1 MSNVS
6 ISVPYG
12 GHLPPGWKVV
22 PLKYLA
28 SLQNGY
34 SFKSDS
40 WTESGTPIIRIDNL
54 NGSEQYNYSSAEVG
68 GRYQVHRGDLLYAWS
83 GNPGTSFG
91 PFRWDR
97 EGEFFLNQHIFSVN
111 IYGCNKNWLY
121 WSLKAATHW
130 IEQALTSGM
139 IGMVH
144 VTKEELENVPIPI
157 PPLEEQRR
165 IADFLDA
172 ETSKVDLLVE
182 ASARQSDLLAERLQE
197 AIRVATTTHSGPTA
211 STGVDWM
218 PHINAAW
225 RLAKVGQVFMTGSG
239 TTPSSEVEDYFNGA
253 IPWVNSADLNDR
265 GISSTI
271 RNISHEA
278 LRDYPALKIHPAG
291 SLIVAMYGQGET
303 KGRVGLL
310 EFDAC
315 VNQAC
320 CVLTPMDGINVLFV
334 SYWFRAHKDGVVAL
348 AVGAGQPNLSQELIR
363 QLRIPIPDVQW
374 QGRIVAELQELED
387 SIATR
392 STFLDSRSRLLTEHR
407 QALIT
412 AAVTGQID
420 VTTTTRRWTPS
431 ESVSV

>member
-1 MSNVS
+1 MSWPKAPLRRIFRVVNGGTPTSSAAFWDGDVPWATPVDVGRVDGGYLGTTQRYLTEDGVLAGSRAVPEGSLVLSTRAPIGYVAQVS
-6 ISVPYG
+6 TRTAFNQGCRGLVATSPVDIRYFRYQIVSLREELVSRG
-12 GHLPPGWKVV
+12 AGSTFMELPSDG
-22 PLKYLA
+22 LA
-28 SLQNGY
+28 SLPL
-34 SFKSDS
+34 S
-40 WTESGTPIIRIDNL
+40 
-54 NGSEQYNYSSAEVG
+54 
-68 GRYQVHRGDLLYAWS
+68 
-83 GNPGTSFG
+83 
-91 PFRWDR
+91 
-97 EGEFFLNQHIFSVN
+97 
-111 IYGCNKNWLY
+111 
-121 WSLKAATHW
+121 
-130 IEQALTSGM
+130 
-139 IGMVH
+139 
-144 VTKEELENVPIPI
+144 I
-157 PPLEEQRR
+157 PPIDEQRR

-182 ASARQSDLLAERLQE
+182 ASARQSDLLAESLRE
-197 AIRVATTTHSGPTA
+197 AIRVATTTHSGPTV

-225 RLAKVGQVFMTGSG
+225 RLAKVGHVFMTGSG
-239 TTPSSEVEDYFNGA
+239 TTPSSEVENYFNGV

-271 RNISHEA
+271 RNVSHEA
-278 LRDYPALKIHPAG
+278 RRDYPALKIHPAG

-310 EFDAC
+310 GFDAC

-320 CVLTPMDGINVLFV
+320 CVLTPMDGINASFA

-363 QLRIPIPDVQW
+363 QLRIPIPDVKW
-374 QGRIVAELQELED
+374 QDRIVAELQELED

-392 STFLDSRSRLLTEHR
+392 STFLDSRSRLLTERR

-412 AAVTGQID
+412 AAVTGRID
-420 VTTTTRRWTPS
+420 VTTTRRFTPS